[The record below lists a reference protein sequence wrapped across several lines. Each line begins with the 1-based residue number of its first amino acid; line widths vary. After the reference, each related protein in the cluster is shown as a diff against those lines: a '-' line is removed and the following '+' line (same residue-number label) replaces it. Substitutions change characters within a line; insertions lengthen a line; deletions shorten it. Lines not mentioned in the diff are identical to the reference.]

1 MGLASLTVAE
11 ARAIVLVDA
20 PLELSFDARLAAGKT
35 FGIDDLSAW
44 VSLVESAKERLSVW
58 EGRQGL
64 G

>member
-1 MGLASLTVAE
+1 MGLAARTVAE

-20 PLELSFDARLAAGKT
+20 ALELSFDARLAAGQT
-35 FGIDDLSAW
+35 FDIEELNAW
-44 VSLVESAKERLSVW
+44 VSLVEGAKKRLSVW